1 MLMALPL
8 LLGAALPGAPPL
20 SFTVTPSSP
29 AHPITAMVFEVTA
42 VSHAPAGADWLL
54 LETVDGPHFSG
65 LPAWFPLDP
74 HSATASI
81 KWWSEYFDRSDRG
94 HDPVDPPHN
103 STGAPLGSFTVA
115 LSAWKGRNVTLLG
128 RAPRTQTIHYDK
140 TYTELQWN
148 LTAAPRS
155 LPGTV
160 RVTLAPADTASEK
173 LAPETADCWW
183 FGYKYTGVSKG
194 GVAMFAEEHTIDMR
208 LPAPTLD
215 LSLSLPGLY
224 FVGIFGSFGTGVSQ
238 ILFQLR
244 GERAADASVSLS
256 DLLVGHR
263 CPKAHRKAETGSYR
277 SARPLWPSTTPGPRQ
292 RSSLSPSSFR
302 LQMERCPLFL
312 LGLRASTP

>member
-1 MLMALPL
+1 
-8 LLGAALPGAPPL
+8 
-20 SFTVTPSSP
+20 
-29 AHPITAMVFEVTA
+29 
-42 VSHAPAGADWLL
+42 
-54 LETVDGPHFSG
+54 
-65 LPAWFPLDP
+65 
-74 HSATASI
+74 
-81 KWWSEYFDRSDRG
+81 
-94 HDPVDPPHN
+94 
-103 STGAPLGSFTVA
+103 
-115 LSAWKGRNVTLLG
+115 VTLLG

-224 FVGIFGSFGTGVSQ
+224 FVGIFGSFGTGVSK